1 MALDAADALEILQLA
16 ARYNHAIDY
25 GDPEAWAGTFAEDGV
40 FNGGGPQPVTGHS
53 ALAAFAANFPSA
65 VPGGRHWTN
74 NHVVDGDGDE
84 ATHSCYL
91 NLISASGGGNSV
103 ITGRYN
109 DSLKKIDG
117 QWRFTERTVTPD
129 SKD

>member
-1 MALDAADALEILQLA
+1 MALEAADTLEILQLA

-40 FNGGGPQPVTGHS
+40 FNAGPETVTGHE
-53 ALAAFAANFPSA
+53 ALAKFAAGFMSGA
-65 VPGGRHWTN
+65 QHWTN
-74 NHVVDGDGDE
+74 NHIVEGDGE
-84 ATHSCYL
+84 QATHTCYL
-91 NLISASGGGNSV
+91 NLIRTSTGANSV

-117 QWRFTERTVTPD
+117 QWRFTERTVSPD
-129 SKD
+129 AKD